1 MKIYSRPSLEDG
13 DMVIGGGSNLLK
25 LTDEQLELIA
35 ALVCSCRLGQHT
47 YANAAYEIVD
57 MIETVYGS
65 DWMHDA
71 SDNVD
76 LQVTIEDNNGD
87 VVFATAPGQHLIT
100 LEV

>member
-1 MKIYSRPSLEDG
+1 MKIYSRPPLHDDDVMMG
-13 DMVIGGGSNLLK
+13 AGQTLLP

-47 YANAAYEIVD
+47 YSNAAYEIID
-57 MIETVYGS
+57 MIETVYGT

-71 SDNVD
+71 TDRVD
-76 LQVTIEDNNGD
+76 PHVTIEDSMGN
-87 VVFATAPGQHLIT
+87 VVFNSVPGLHHVT